1 MASPSV
7 DARDRWTER
16 RIPMY
21 DLQSLEVD
29 HVDRTALEPAPKKP
43 YATPKIVAYGT
54 VSKLTQT
61 ATGSGGDGGT
71 PGQMALRPMP
81 L

>member
-1 MASPSV
+1 
-7 DARDRWTER
+7 
-16 RIPMY
+16 MY

-43 YATPKIVAYGT
+43 YATPKIVAFGT

-61 ATGSGGDGGT
+61 ASGSGADGGP
-71 PGQMALRPMP
+71 PGNMAMRP
-81 L
+81 